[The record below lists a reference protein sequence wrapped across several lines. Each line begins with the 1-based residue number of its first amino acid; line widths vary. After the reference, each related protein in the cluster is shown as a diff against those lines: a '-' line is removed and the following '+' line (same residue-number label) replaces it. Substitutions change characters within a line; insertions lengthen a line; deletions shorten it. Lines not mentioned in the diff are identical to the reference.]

1 MGNMPAAAAS
11 TRDTSGKALLDLGG
25 ENLHIS
31 VLAGDPNK
39 PTLAHPFG
47 AQSPE
52 RFFVFGTG
60 RPSTISVPASD
71 APIQPTKS
79 LRTPPHTPSQGP
91 RRPRAKNTASP
102 RVESRRR
109 IAALSLAG
117 GRAE

>member
-71 APIQPTKS
+71 APIQPTIEFADA
-79 LRTPPHTPSQGP
+79 TPYAEPGP
-91 RRPRAKNTASP
+91 TEAPREEYGLTAGGISATNRRAIA
-102 RVESRRR
+102 RRR
-109 IAALSLAG
+109 
-117 GRAE
+117 